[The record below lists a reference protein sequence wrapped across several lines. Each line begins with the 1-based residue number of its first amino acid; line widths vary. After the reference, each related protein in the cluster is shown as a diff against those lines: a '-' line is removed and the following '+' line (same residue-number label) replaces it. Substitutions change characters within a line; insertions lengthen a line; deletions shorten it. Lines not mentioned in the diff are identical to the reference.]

1 MNQKQ
6 QTCAR
11 RQPQESEAH
20 EKQTVTRIHTE
31 KGRTA
36 CSSDRN
42 RNIKAVSGKVRGA
55 LEENPV
61 IAAVRS
67 PESAEIVLKT
77 SVQVVFL
84 VEGDLFAYIPVI
96 TKLAEAGRFVFV
108 HLDLIDG
115 IGKDPA
121 GLRFMAEH
129 TAITGIISTKSTP
142 LKHAAACRLLTIQRI
157 FLIDSSSIKSGIK
170 LIEAS
175 SPDFVEVM
183 PALIPKAITALTSQ
197 LSVPVICGGM
207 ISEKNDMI
215 NALNAGASGVSVS
228 SSELWRA

>member
-1 MNQKQ
+1 M
-6 QTCAR
+6 
-11 RQPQESEAH
+11 
-20 EKQTVTRIHTE
+20 
-31 KGRTA
+31 
-36 CSSDRN
+36 
-42 RNIKAVSGKVRGA
+42 
-55 LEENPV
+55 

-142 LKHAAACRLLTIQRI
+142 LKHAAACRLPKLSYIQKDVRR
-157 FLIDSSSIKSGIK
+157 L
-170 LIEAS
+170 
-175 SPDFVEVM
+175 P
-183 PALIPKAITALTSQ
+183 PAARQFNLVFMDAPYNME
-197 LSVPVICGGM
+197 LSVLTLSKLFEKGWLTDDAIIIVETAKMELLEMPPGLK
-207 ISEKNDMI
+207 ISRAK
-215 NALNAGASGVSVS
+215 AYFYGAARFTFVRVDP
-228 SSELWRA
+228 EYLKVR